1 MKILRV
7 KESFPH
13 RPTRDFTNKQTNGPL
28 AVDSLA
34 KLAIQ
39 NLNILN
45 QRPIISPEKFD
56 WGYTVI

>member
-13 RPTRDFTNKQTNGPL
+13 RPTWDFTNKQTIGPL
-28 AVDSLA
+28 TVASLA

-45 QRPIISPEKFD
+45 QRPIISPEK
-56 WGYTVI
+56 I